1 MRYEDYIDMIG
12 DIKEYILK
20 NKHDICT
27 GEAEAILE
35 DIEEIIKSYE
45 EE

>member
-1 MRYEDYIDMIG
+1 MKYEDCINMID
-12 DIKEYILK
+12 DIKEYILE
-20 NKHDICT
+20 NKDDICT